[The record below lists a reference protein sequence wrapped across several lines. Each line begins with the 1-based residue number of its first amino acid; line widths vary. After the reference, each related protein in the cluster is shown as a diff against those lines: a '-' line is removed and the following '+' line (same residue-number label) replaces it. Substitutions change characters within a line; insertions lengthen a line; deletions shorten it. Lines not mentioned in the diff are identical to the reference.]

1 MTDVPFKRRICHA
14 LIQTSVHGQNAVLTL
29 YFTPKGFKFVGVYR
43 AAADKDPI
51 AFSPPVVDDLGFRIS
66 GPQVK
71 IPAALSLGG
80 IRRLADLFDIRD
92 EPISALFIPQ
102 QRKRRRSIAFAA
114 QRIAHSEINQMG
126 NIPNAEQAGKS
137 DKRFLLEKCKHLAA
151 S

>member
-29 YFTPKGFKFVGVYR
+29 
-43 AAADKDPI
+43 
-51 AFSPPVVDDLGFRIS
+51 VDDLGFRIS